1 MKGEVSQCD
10 EDIEWQC
17 TDRRGCID
25 KRRRCDGYDDCAD
38 GSDEN
43 KDLCYN
49 CKLKKMI
56 DTILI
61 YNSIYYKLKHD
72 LVTSQKYIF
81 NSLQLNV
88 LIGNSNVLTEYDVST
103 NEGFVMATR
112 IVRTTLMNLNAKRVY
127 YEQMQSTCSVL

>member
-1 MKGEVSQCD
+1 MRCKSFNVYIQWFLKGEVSQCD
-10 EDIEWQC
+10 EDIEWPC

-56 DTILI
+56 ETILI
-61 YNSIYYKLKHD
+61 YNSIYR
-72 LVTSQKYIF
+72 
-81 NSLQLNV
+81 N
-88 LIGNSNVLTEYDVST
+88 
-103 NEGFVMATR
+103 M
-112 IVRTTLMNLNAKRVY
+112 M
-127 YEQMQSTCSVL
+127 